1 MRKAL
6 LIGINNYPGRG
17 NALRGCLADINAL
30 QPLLERNGD
39 GALNFDVCMLP
50 DVASS
55 SKAMEYI
62 EQLFGGD
69 DEIALLYFSGHG
81 YVNTTGAE
89 IVFPD
94 NLRRSSDHYMG
105 LQMSSILE
113 IVNRSRCQNKVV
125 ILDCCYSGNMGKYS
139 PAATTSM
146 MSNGVT
152 ILTACRDDETSGE
165 MGGHGLFTELLCDA
179 LRGGAADFLGNITLG
194 GIYAYIDRA
203 FGAWDQRPMFKT
215 NVHAFSALRKV
226 TPKVETEEIRKLT
239 SIFIKPD
246 VAYALDSS
254 YEFSNVEGKE
264 GSVAPYA
271 NPIHVDIFKT
281 LQRLEGIGFVAPI
294 GEEHMYYAAMHGK
307 SCCLTSIGRYY
318 WRLVNQGRI

>member
-39 GALNFDVCMLP
+39 GSHNFDVRMLP
-50 DVASS
+50 DVSS
-55 SKAMEYI
+55 SSRAMVDI
-62 EQLFGGD
+62 EHLFSGD

-113 IVNRSRCQNKVV
+113 IVNRSQCKNKVV
-125 ILDCCYSGNMGKYS
+125 ILDCCYSGNMGKYT
-139 PAATTSM
+139 PTATTSM
-146 MSNGVT
+146 MGNGVT

-226 TPKVETEEIRKLT
+226 TPKVVTDEIRKLT
-239 SIFIKPD
+239 SIFLNPD
-246 VAYALDSS
+246 EVYALDPS
-254 YEFSNVEGKE
+254 YEFTNTKE
-264 GSVAPYA
+264 KKGSVAPYA
-271 NPIHVDIFKT
+271 NPMHVEIFKT
-281 LQRLEGIGFVAPI
+281 LQRLEGIGFVTPI
-294 GEEHMYYAAMHGK
+294 GEEHMYYAAMNNK
-307 SCCLTSIGRYY
+307 SCCLTSIGKYY
-318 WRLVNQGRI
+318 WRLVDQGRI